1 MMTVTKES
9 DQQVQEVQGILAN
22 FLHTVGCG
30 LCKNE
35 NTKICRICVNYRSTH
50 IFFDYKEEYL
60 EEIATEIIQ
69 TIKNGG
75 E

>member
-1 MMTVTKES
+1 MTDSVE
-9 DQQVQEVQGILAN
+9 EVQTVLVN
-22 FLHTVGCG
+22 FLHTIGCG

-35 NTKICRICVNYRSTH
+35 NTELCKICVNYRSTH

-75 E
+75 NNL